1 MTDIAIAISVS
12 KKHMMIYFV
21 FSNYHQCC
29 SSKLSKSLPKV
40 DCYEPNIFF
49 FFFID
54 RTAEDLDR
62 KKGEREG
69 ERHAAKGLRP
79 GVELGS
85 AAART
90 KSLYMEA
97 CTTEPHEQ
105 NILKL

>member
-79 GVELGS
+79 GVELQRGQN
-85 AAART
+85 
-90 KSLYMEA
+90 L
-97 CTTEPHEQ
+97 CTWKPVQ
-105 NILKL
+105 RSPMNRIS